1 MLLLGLTKTTLL
13 DYPGKV
19 AATVFTG
26 GCNFRCPFCHNGHL
40 VTSAFDQDTITTEAV
55 LEHLTKRRNVL
66 QGVCISGGEPT
77 LQADLPEF
85 ISLIK
90 ELGYDVKLDT
100 NGSHPNVIKQLID
113 NKLIDY
119 VAMDVKN
126 SKEKYLET
134 ACCSKEQLNNVEMSM
149 EILRTSGLPYEF
161 RTTVVRQFHDT
172 EDLKKI
178 AKWIEWTPCWYIQ
191 SYKDSENVIKQGF
204 SAYTKEELDE
214 MVESIKEISN
224 INVLLRGVE

>member
-1 MLLLGLTKTTLL
+1 
-13 DYPGKV
+13 
-19 AATVFTG
+19 
-26 GCNFRCPFCHNGHL
+26 
-40 VTSAFDQDTITTEAV
+40 
-55 LEHLTKRRNVL
+55 
-66 QGVCISGGEPT
+66 
-77 LQADLPEF
+77 
-85 ISLIK
+85 
-90 ELGYDVKLDT
+90 
-100 NGSHPNVIKQLID
+100 
-113 NKLIDY
+113 
-119 VAMDVKN
+119 
-126 SKEKYLET
+126 
-134 ACCSKEQLNNVEMSM
+134 MSM